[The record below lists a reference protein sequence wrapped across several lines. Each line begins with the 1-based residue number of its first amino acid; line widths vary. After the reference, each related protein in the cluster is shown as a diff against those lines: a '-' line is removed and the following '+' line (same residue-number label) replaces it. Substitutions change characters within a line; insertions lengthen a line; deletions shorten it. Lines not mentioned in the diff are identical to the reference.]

1 MNGGVVIIQ
10 TAFPG
15 DLILAGGLV
24 RSVRQLWP
32 DLPLAIVVRPDGESI
47 AAMMGPGIEVI
58 VFDKRESDRGAV
70 GIGRLA
76 RIIADGPWESAL
88 IPHRSLRSALLA
100 RRAGLVPRIG
110 FDLGAQALLHTIRVP
125 YRRGVHEVVRNHD
138 LLLALLTPADPD
150 SGPAP
155 ALPRLV
161 PTPEGREEA
170 AVIFGRLG
178 RRYEPPPFIALAPG
192 SVWPTKR
199 WPAAHWEA
207 LAGWIARA
215 GLDVVWIGGEA
226 DRDLCDR
233 LAVASGTGAAAAGE
247 LSWPGTAALL
257 GQAHLLVANDSAPVH
272 LAGGV
277 GCPSVAL
284 FGPTVPG
291 FGFGPLGE
299 GSVAIGVRLG
309 CRPCRLH
316 GGGRCPEGH
325 FRCQRDLLPA
335 RVFNTAVEVVR
346 STRGL

>member
-24 RSVRQLWP
+24 QSVRAVWP

-47 AAMMGPGIEVI
+47 AAMMDQEIEVI
-58 VFDKRESDRGAV
+58 VFDKRDGDRGAT
-70 GIGRLA
+70 GIGRVA
-76 RIIADGPWESAL
+76 RIITEGPWDSAL
-88 IPHRSLRSALLA
+88 IPHRSTRSALLA
-100 RRAGLVPRIG
+100 RRAGLESRIG
-110 FDLGAQALLHTIRVP
+110 FDIGARALLHTTRVP
-125 YRRGVHEVVRNHD
+125 YRRGVHEIVRNHD
-138 LLLALLTPADPD
+138 LLLALLESAAPASD
-150 SGPAP
+150 PAP

-170 AVIFGRLG
+170 AVIFDRLN

-199 WPAAHWEA
+199 WPAEYWEV

-215 GLDVVWIGGEA
+215 GLEVVWIGGEA
-226 DRDLCDR
+226 DRELCEG
-233 LAVASGTGAAAAGE
+233 LAAASGTGLAAAGA

-257 GQAHLLVANDSAPVH
+257 SQAHLLVANDSAPVH
-272 LAGGV
+272 LAGSV
-277 GCPSVAL
+277 GCPVVAL
-284 FGPTVPG
+284 FGPTVPA

-299 GSVAIGVRLG
+299 GSIAMGIRLG

-316 GGGRCPEGH
+316 GSRECPEGH

-335 RVFNTAVEVVR
+335 RVLDRATGVIR
-346 STRGL
+346 SVRGL